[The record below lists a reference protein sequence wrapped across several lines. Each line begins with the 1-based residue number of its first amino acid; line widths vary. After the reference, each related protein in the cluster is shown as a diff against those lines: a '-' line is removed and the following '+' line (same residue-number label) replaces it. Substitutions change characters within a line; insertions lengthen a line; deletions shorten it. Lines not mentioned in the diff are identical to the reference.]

1 MVEELKEFFRRFSR
15 NFLENFQ
22 TKRFAAFAQTGLI
35 VETGDEQRREERRAL
50 LERKIRRELFENRRK
65 ISIDLVVF
73 LPTKQIEET
82 RPRHIGDE
90 RFEFVHRGE
99 IRQFQLNSFEQFVVR
114 ARGEFFEEKNQMT
127 FLHLKE
133 EEEEIYS
140 RRFKRRDRR
149 IWKIFSI
156 GETKNE
162 GTTFWASGQLG
173 FNFFLVLL
181 IDFFDFL
188 R

>member
-1 MVEELKEFFRRFSR
+1 
-15 NFLENFQ
+15 
-22 TKRFAAFAQTGLI
+22 
-35 VETGDEQRREERRAL
+35 
-50 LERKIRRELFENRRK
+50 
-65 ISIDLVVF
+65 
-73 LPTKQIEET
+73 
-82 RPRHIGDE
+82 
-90 RFEFVHRGE
+90 
-99 IRQFQLNSFEQFVVR
+99 
-114 ARGEFFEEKNQMT
+114 MT

-162 GTTFWASGQLG
+162 GTTFWAFGQLG